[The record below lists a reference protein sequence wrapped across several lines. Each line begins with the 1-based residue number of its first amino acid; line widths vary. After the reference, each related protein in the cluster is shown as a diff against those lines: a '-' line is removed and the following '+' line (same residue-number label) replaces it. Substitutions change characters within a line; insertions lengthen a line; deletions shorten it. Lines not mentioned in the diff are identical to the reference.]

1 MKAKEKIPFC
11 PFLKCKSTCQVV
23 AYRRLKTIENSKL
36 SAEKVVAI
44 AYGRWSFTRDSSIR
58 LWLRIFLVFWKGGHL
73 REVVARGGSTVLCFR
88 FGSWKV
94 ARRFLLIHCPRE
106 VWERAGGDGDVTAHG
121 RVQEWPSRNAWGLG
135 WFGSWK
141 VRPMN
146 RALV

>member
-1 MKAKEKIPFC
+1 M
-11 PFLKCKSTCQVV
+11 CQVV
-23 AYRRLKTIENSKL
+23 AYRRLKTIDNSKL
-36 SAEKVVAI
+36 SVEKVVAI

-58 LWLRIFLVFWKGGHL
+58 LWLIIFLVFRNWGWSLMGGGRL

-94 ARRFLLIHCPRE
+94 PRRSLLIRCPRE
-106 VWERAGGDGDVTAHG
+106 VWERASGDGDVTAHG
-121 RVQEWPSRNAWGLG
+121 RVQEWSSRNAWGLG

-146 RALV
+146 RYGGPSWSKLR